1 MNLASR
7 PLHRVAKRFNR
18 VYRRSVVAK
27 SATGCGSPTSS
38 RRSSAHNSIAGA
50 FFVSAVSCY
59 GGCARET
66 FGSAGFLL
74 PRSSTPAYSRRPI
87 RVEAK
92 GGGSHHA
99 IGATPMERL
108 HALSP
113 SSPLHAHA
121 LAILGEAVIV
131 NRVTGTSASRTRL
144 LALVDM
150 AYAVSVVSA
159 SERQAVIGGA
169 K

>member
-1 MNLASR
+1 
-7 PLHRVAKRFNR
+7 
-18 VYRRSVVAK
+18 
-27 SATGCGSPTSS
+27 
-38 RRSSAHNSIAGA
+38 
-50 FFVSAVSCY
+50 
-59 GGCARET
+59 
-66 FGSAGFLL
+66 
-74 PRSSTPAYSRRPI
+74 
-87 RVEAK
+87 
-92 GGGSHHA
+92 
-99 IGATPMERL
+99 MERL

-121 LAILGEAVIV
+121 LAILGDAVIV